1 MEFNQAKIDRTNP
14 IMVKFQKGLNKQ
26 MKTHDV
32 KKFIASSTTRSIN
45 NSPNS

>member
-1 MEFNQAKIDRTNP
+1 MEFNQAKIDRVNP

-32 KKFIASSTTRSIN
+32 KKFIEKTG
-45 NSPNS
+45 